1 MDGGIQ
7 NDLLGRG
14 GGGQGK
20 VVMNEGLPQL
30 ALERLVALLDSFTDD
45 DRAGRLEKEGEIHSQ
60 IDVLDVDQVIAKAAA
75 EGDAIAAVDLG
86 HAGDAGTHGAALP
99 AVVGRERGHLGRNPG
114 TGAHK
119 SHVTL
124 QDVDE
129 LGKFVQGGAAEEAPQ
144 REQPLLI
151 GQELPVFILPVV
163 HRFEFDDLEQSSPV
177 PYARLKKKRGFPC
190 RKYKKYRIGQQQRNE
205 DDESYS
211 GKEASKKRFADM
223 YVHKRRGRVTG
234 LQILSK

>member
-1 MDGGIQ
+1 MQIIA
-7 NDLLGRG
+7 
-14 GGGQGK
+14 
-20 VVMNEGLPQL
+20 P
-30 ALERLVALLDSFTDD
+30 LLDNTLSVIRQRGFFAFIRFFYFFTATVPKSVFWDTLSV
-45 DRAGRLEKEGEIHSQ
+45 RI
-60 IDVLDVDQVIAKAAA
+60 
-75 EGDAIAAVDLG
+75 
-86 HAGDAGTHGAALP
+86 
-99 AVVGRERGHLGRNPG
+99 RE
-114 TGAHK
+114 
-119 SHVTL
+119 
-124 QDVDE
+124 DVDE

-190 RKYKKYRIGQQQRNE
+190 RKYKKYRNGQQQRNE

-234 LQILSK
+234 LQIRCQ

>member
-177 PYARLKKKRGFPC
+177 PYAR
-190 RKYKKYRIGQQQRNE
+190 
-205 DDESYS
+205 
-211 GKEASKKRFADM
+211 
-223 YVHKRRGRVTG
+223 
-234 LQILSK
+234 